1 MALLTLAEAKS
12 VLELTGTTKYDAD
25 VQTYVDALTPV
36 IERHTGPI
44 EQRTVTETV
53 NAYGPLLAL
62 TQVPAVSLTSLTPV
76 HTGGTA
82 LDVAALALDGDTGVI
97 RRLDG
102 GVFAGGPWV
111 AVYTAGRGLVR
122 ANIGV
127 ASRMLLQHWW
137 RTRYGAARGNPG
149 GGEDYSVN
157 EPVVGFGYAIPNR
170 VLEILE
176 PDKAV
181 PGIA

>member
-1 MALLTLAEAKS
+1 MALLTLDEAKA
-12 VLELTGTTKYDAD
+12 VLELTSTTKYDVD
-25 VQTYVDALTPV
+25 IQTYVNALTPV

-44 EQRTVTETV
+44 EERTVTETV
-53 NAYGPLLAL
+53 NARGPLLAL
-62 TQVPAVSLTSLTPV
+62 TQVPAIALVSFVPV
-76 HTGGTA
+76 HTTGTA
-82 LDVAALALDGDTGVI
+82 LDVADLILDGDTGVV

-102 GVFAGGPWV
+102 GSFAGGPWTS
-111 AVYTAGRGLVR
+111 VYTAGRVLIR
-122 ANIGV
+122 ANITV

-149 GGEDYSVN
+149 GGEDYDVN
-157 EPVVGFGYAIPNR
+157 EPIPGFGYAIPNR

-176 PDKAV
+176 PDKNV

>member
-1 MALLTLAEAKS
+1 MALLTLDEAKS
-12 VLELTGTTKYDAD
+12 VLELTSTTKYDVD
-25 VQTYVDALTPV
+25 IQTYVDALTPV

-53 NAYGPLLAL
+53 NAYGPLLAVS
-62 TQVPAVSLTSLTPV
+62 QVPALTLTSLTPI
-76 HTGGTA
+76 HTTGTA
-82 LDVAALALDGDTGVI
+82 VDVAELVLDGAAGIV

-102 GVFAGGPWV
+102 GAFAGGPWT
-111 AVYTAGRGLVR
+111 AVYTAGRPSVP
-122 ANIGV
+122 ANVTV
-127 ASRMLLQHWW
+127 AARMLLQHWW

-149 GGEDYSVN
+149 GGEDYDVN
-157 EPVVGFGYAIPNR
+157 EPVAGWGYAIPNR

-176 PDKAV
+176 PDKNV